1 MFLRIIFY
9 TPKNKRRRGLRDS
22 GEMPKCPV
30 ATACWGN
37 WRLPLRS
44 AGPPCYEP
52 PKFPGAMKTTPDP
65 QDCPLGRNGT
75 PLLLCG
81 GILSPVQYKWSQPP
95 FLQVKG
101 LEARLQLPEL
111 TDPGRQRRASLSGSL
126 PSPGAFLSL
135 ANPSLAGR
143 SRGGEKYAGV
153 WFEASVRWRGE
164 DADRGA
170 RRGES
175 GSSRSGRS
183 RRAAA
188 WRQPRLPSKCG

>member
-1 MFLRIIFY
+1 
-9 TPKNKRRRGLRDS
+9 
-22 GEMPKCPV
+22 MPAAAEAK
-30 ATACWGN
+30 AT
-37 WRLPLRS
+37 LPPGPGD
-44 AGPPCYEP
+44 AGVGRETLLA
-52 PKFPGAMKTTPDP
+52 KEKT
-65 QDCPLGRNGT
+65 
-75 PLLLCG
+75 
-81 GILSPVQYKWSQPP
+81 
-95 FLQVKG
+95 VKG

-111 TDPGRQRRASLSGSL
+111 TDPRRQRRAYLNGSL

-153 WFEASVRWRGE
+153 WLETSVRWRGE
-164 DADRGA
+164 DPDRGA

-183 RRAAA
+183 RRATA